1 MLKVIIFL
9 ITGMLMGF
17 ILRRNAR
24 LISLADKLTTITIY
38 LFLFV
43 LGVSVGINE
52 EIVQNLAQL
61 GLQALILAVSG
72 ILGSVLLA
80 YFVFIYFFKAS
91 NNEK

>member
-38 LFLFV
+38 LFLSV

>member
-9 ITGMLMGF
+9 IAGMLIGF
-17 ILRRNAR
+17 ILRRNAG

-43 LGVSVGINE
+43 LGVSVGVNE

-91 NNEK
+91 DNEK

>member
-1 MLKVIIFL
+1 MLI
-9 ITGMLMGF
+9 GF
-17 ILRRNAR
+17 ILRRNAG
-24 LISLADKLTTITIY
+24 LISLADKLTTIIIY

-43 LGVSVGINE
+43 LGVSVGVNE

-91 NNEK
+91 DNEK